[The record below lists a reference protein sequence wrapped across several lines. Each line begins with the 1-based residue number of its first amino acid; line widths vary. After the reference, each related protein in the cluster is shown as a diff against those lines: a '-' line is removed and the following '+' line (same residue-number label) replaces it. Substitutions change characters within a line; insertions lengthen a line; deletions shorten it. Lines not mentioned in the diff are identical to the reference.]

1 MKPFSSVRNAL
12 NICAGALLLSS
23 CGGSSI
29 PNGVTGNGTV
39 GVQGSEHMRRFE
51 YTGAEQKF
59 VVPSG
64 VTTLTVVAY
73 GAEGGGDTEGNYSEP
88 AGLGARASA
97 VISVQPR
104 DTLHVLVGGEGRFGG
119 GYNGGGQGG
128 ESTSGGYRGFGGGGA
143 SDIRDGGDGLRS
155 RILIAAGGGGA
166 GWGDYFSGGGG
177 AGGGARGEQGGSGG
191 FSGGFGG
198 SGGTQRKGGSGGDG
212 GTGYYGVVTHGGH
225 RGTDGALGSG
235 GNGGDPGTSG
245 HGYDAGD
252 SGGGGGGGYF
262 GGGGGGGGA
271 SARHNSAAG
280 SGAGGGGGSSY
291 AERTAQK
298 YRTALG
304 VRKGNGLVTISW

>member
-29 PNGVTGNGTV
+29 PNGVANNGTV
-39 GVQGSEHMRRFE
+39 GARGSEHMRRFE
-51 YTGAEQKF
+51 YTGTEQKF
-59 VVPSG
+59 VVPGG

-73 GAEGGGDTEGNYSEP
+73 GAEGGGNTERNYAEP
-88 AGLGARASA
+88 PGLGGRTSA

-104 DTLHVLVGGEGRFGG
+104 DTLYVLVGGKGGIGG

-128 ESTSGGYRGFGGGGA
+128 GNKNGYFGYSGGGA
-143 SDIRDGGDGLRS
+143 SDIREGGDGLGS
-155 RILIAAGGGGA
+155 RILVAPGGGGA

-177 AGGGARGEQGGSGG
+177 AGGGARGEQGSSGG
-191 FSGGFGG
+191 SNGGFGG

-212 GTGYYGVVTHGGH
+212 GTDPNGVGEHGGLP
-225 RGTDGALGSG
+225 GTDGSLGSG
-235 GNGGDPGTSG
+235 GNGGDPGAIG
-245 HGYDAGD
+245 HGYYYG
-252 SGGGGGGGYF
+252 SGGGGGGGGYY

-271 SARHNSAAG
+271 SARNASDGG

-291 AERTAQK
+291 AERTAKK
-298 YRTALG
+298 YCTASG
-304 VRKGNGLVTISW
+304 VRKGSGLVTISW